1 MQIEE
6 VRRKSDKGLTYEFLA
21 ETDRDVPILFINGN
35 RLAIVSFDLSFE
47 TKSETFS
54 GRHTIIASGYFDYE
68 KRLGKLRTFS
78 IDLTTKGCIEL

>member
-6 VRRKSDKGLTYEFLA
+6 VRRIKNEGLSYEFLA
-21 ETDRDVPILFINGN
+21 ETDRDVPLLFINGN

-47 TKSETFS
+47 TKTETFC

-68 KRLGKLRTFS
+68 KKLGKLRTFS

>member
-21 ETDRDVPILFINGN
+21 ETDRDVPLLFINGN
-35 RLAIVSFDLSFE
+35 RLAIVNFDLSYE
-47 TKSETFS
+47 TKTESFC
-54 GRHTIIASGYFDYE
+54 GRHTIIASGYFE
-68 KRLGKLRTFS
+68 SETTLRTFS